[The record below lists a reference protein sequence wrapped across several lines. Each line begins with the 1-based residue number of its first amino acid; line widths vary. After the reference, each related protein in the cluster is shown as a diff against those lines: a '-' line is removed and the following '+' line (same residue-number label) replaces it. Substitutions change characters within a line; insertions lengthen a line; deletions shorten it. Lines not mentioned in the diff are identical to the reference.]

1 MNRFALLTVLWG
13 VMACSHSK
21 KMATADV
28 GTHFNNNRMSATFDV
43 QGHRGCRGLMP
54 ENTIPAMLKALDLG
68 VTTLEMD
75 ASITQDGQVILSH
88 EPFFNHEITT
98 LPDGQYVAE
107 QEERSLNIYRM
118 TYAQTLGYDVGLKPH
133 PRFPQQQKMKATKPT
148 LAAVFDSVAQY
159 MQQAKRP
166 YPFFNIET
174 KCLPATDHIFH
185 PAPTAFVDAIM
196 KVVMEKDMEQYVI
209 IQSFDFRSLEYLHKN
224 YPNIKTAMLIED
236 TDKLPFEGQLKK
248 LSFIPSIYSP
258 HYSLVTPELAQQCHQ
273 RNMLLIPWTV
283 NDKKEIERL
292 RQLGTDG
299 VITDYPDLL
308 DRLF

>member
-1 MNRFALLTVLWG
+1 
-13 VMACSHSK
+13 
-21 KMATADV
+21 
-28 GTHFNNNRMSATFDV
+28 
-43 QGHRGCRGLMP
+43 MP
-54 ENTIPAMLKALDLG
+54 ENTIPAMLKALELG

-75 ASITQDGQVILSH
+75 ASITQDRQVILSH

-98 LPDGQYVAE
+98 LPNGQYVTE
-107 QEERSLNIYRM
+107 QQERSLNMYQM
-118 TYAQTLGYDVGLKPH
+118 TYAQTQDYDVGLKPH
-133 PRFPQQQKMKATKPT
+133 PRFPRQQKMKATKPT

-174 KCLPATDHIFH
+174 KCLPATDNIFH
-185 PAPTAFVDAIM
+185 PQPTAFVDAIM
-196 KVVMEKDMEQYVI
+196 KVVMEKGMEQYVI

-236 TDKLPFEGQLKK
+236 TDKLSFEGQLKK
-248 LSFIPSIYSP
+248 LSFTPSIYSP
-258 HYSLVTPELAQQCHQ
+258 HYSLVTPELVQQCHQ
-273 RNMLLIPWTV
+273 HNMLLIPWTV

-292 RQLGTDG
+292 RQLGVDG

-308 DRLF
+308 H